1 MIGRKG
7 RDYFRRQKYD
17 IRKEYVDLFRT
28 LVFNDA
34 ADIAKDLMDRFV
46 KKHLDEIYVVY
57 NEFKSAMQQNVI
69 VERLLPL
76 EREEFSGDASQGDY
90 LYEPTAEELFAKLL
104 PFHVEVQMYR
114 ILLESLAAEHGARMA
129 AMDSATNNAEEMIHT
144 LTLHLNRVRQA
155 GITREI
161 IEVVSGA
168 NA

>member
-1 MIGRKG
+1 
-7 RDYFRRQKYD
+7 
-17 IRKEYVDLFRT
+17 
-28 LVFNDA
+28 
-34 ADIAKDLMDRFV
+34 MDRFV
-46 KKHLDEIYVVY
+46 RKDLDEIYVVY